1 MDTSKGRSATFYSE
15 ADSYYESILAAVN
28 AASESVVVET
38 YIFNFDR
45 IGQRFVDALSA
56 AAQRGCR
63 VRVLLDGFGSFR
75 DASRLA
81 EVLEAAGA
89 ELKIYHPLPWRL
101 AAHTHSWQQ
110 GHWLYKI
117 LYFIF
122 NINRRNH
129 RKLCLVDSKAAWI
142 GSFNISASHFGDDS
156 GGKPWRDYG
165 VCLRDDTVKSLSRG
179 FDNLWLAE
187 RPRLYRGFFSRYL
200 SNRSLASRRLKN
212 RFLLRQIENTEN
224 RLWIANAYFAPT
236 AAIRR
241 GILRACERAVDVRL
255 ILPGHSDVPVFPAL
269 SGCYYSELLAA
280 GAKIYTF
287 DRGVLHAKA
296 ILLDDLA
303 IVGSSNLNYRSLLHD
318 LELDVVIHNPEVVE
332 LLQDNLREDM
342 NDSLVLNLQT
352 LVPVGLVAR
361 LYYGF
366 RYWM

>member
-1 MDTSKGRSATFYSE
+1 MYSGGQGNATFFCE
-15 ADSYYESILAAVN
+15 AETYYESILAAINEATKSIVI
-28 AASESVVVET
+28 ES
-38 YIFNFDR
+38 YIFDFDR
-45 IGQRFVDALSA
+45 LGQRFVEALSA
-56 AAQRGCR
+56 AALRGCR
-63 VRVLLDGFGSFR
+63 VRVLLDGLGSFR
-75 DASRLA
+75 DAPQLA
-81 EVLEAAGA
+81 KALETAGA

-101 AAHTHSWQQ
+101 AAHTHSWRQ

-129 RKLCLVDSKAAWI
+129 RKLCLVDGKAAWI
-142 GSFNISASHFGDDS
+142 GSFNISASHLGDDS
-156 GGKPWRDYG
+156 DGKAWRDYG
-165 VCLRDDTVKSLSRG
+165 VCLRDDTVKSLSQG
-179 FDNLWLAE
+179 FDNLWLDG

-212 RFLLRQIENTEN
+212 RFLLRRIERAEN
-224 RLWIANAYFAPT
+224 RLWIASAYFAPT

-241 GILRACERAVDVRL
+241 GILRACERGVDVRL

-269 SGCYYSELLAA
+269 SACYYSELLEA

-287 DRGVLHAKA
+287 NRGVLHAKA
-296 ILLDDLA
+296 ILLDGLA

-318 LELDVVIHNPEVVE
+318 LELDVVIHNREVVDE
-332 LLQDNLREDM
+332 LQDNLREDM
-342 NDSLVLNLQT
+342 EDSSVLDLQT
-352 LVPVGLVAR
+352 LAPVGLLAR